1 MRCDRARLSLWFA
14 PMGLLDR
21 LRRETSTIAQRER
34 QDRVE
39 RLLTDGLRTLS
50 QLLGM
55 LADRVEKQRLERAGY
70 EGTGTF
76 LRRDEKR

>member
-1 MRCDRARLSLWFA
+1 
-14 PMGLLDR
+14 MGLLDR
-21 LRRETSTIAQRER
+21 LRRESSTVAQRER

-70 EGTGTF
+70 EGTGTY